1 MQLNR
6 FDLNL
11 LIALDALLQEKNVT
25 RAAERLYLSQPAMSA
40 ALQKLREHFND
51 PLLVRAGR
59 EMSLTPRGLSLIEP
73 VREALLRVQAT
84 LGTQATFDVATVTRS
99 FNVVITDHVVP
110 RVMPRVL
117 ARIMHEAPGVT
128 CQVEELTDTALSQL
142 EYGDVDLCLLIDDP
156 RVFGLQDY
164 PDTLR
169 TTVLAPLRWVCA
181 VWKDHPSIGDEL
193 TEEQF
198 ASSPHLL
205 ARPPGNRTQALDMAR
220 QLSSA
225 PLDVRASMPGYMEL
239 PFMLVGTPLIATLPE
254 TVAKQFTTLLPI
266 KFFAP
271 PRPHPD
277 SREILL
283 WHKRNES
290 DAGHAWLRSV
300 FIAAA
305 RQL

>member
-40 ALQKLREHFND
+40 ALRKLREYFKD
-51 PLLVRAGR
+51 PLLVRTGR
-59 EMSLTPRGLSLIEP
+59 EMNLTPRALSLIEP

-99 FNVVITDHVVP
+99 FTVMVTDHVVP

-117 ARIMHEAPGVT
+117 AQIMREAPGVT
-128 CQVEELTDTALSQL
+128 CQVEKLSHTALSQL
-142 EYGDVDLCLLIDDP
+142 EYGDVDLCLLIDNP
-156 RVFGLQDY
+156 RVFGLQEY
-164 PDTLR
+164 PETLR
-169 TTVLAPLRWVCA
+169 TTDLAPVRWVCA
-181 VWKDHPSIGDEL
+181 VWRDHPTVGDEL

-198 ASSPHLL
+198 MSLPHLI
-205 ARPPGNRTQALDMAR
+205 ARPPGDTDRALDMAR
-220 QLSSA
+220 KLSRA
-225 PLDVRASMPGYMEL
+225 PLDVRGSVPGFMEL

-254 TVAKQFTTLLPI
+254 AVAKQFASFLPI

-271 PRPHPD
+271 PRPHAD

-290 DAGHAWLRSV
+290 DAGHAWLRSL
-300 FIAAA
+300 FTAAA
-305 RQL
+305 RQI